1 MTRTMTGTALTL
13 LLSVT
18 IGAGTAKAQD
28 GYPSRPITVVV
39 GFAAGG
45 FADTLARVVGAKL
58 SERLGQN
65 VVIENRGGASGNIA
79 AGAVAKAQPDG
90 YTLLVTTT
98 GLSFYEVLTANK
110 TFALDELRA
119 IAIPV
124 WAPESL
130 SVSPSNPART
140 LAEFIRASRGKS
152 ISYASPG
159 AGTASHIAS
168 NYFFKQLAKIDTVHV
183 PFQGGAPA
191 VNAMAGGH
199 VDALVGSVPG
209 YVAQFRSGAIRA
221 LAVASEKRLPQ
232 LPDVPTYGEGG
243 FPGFV
248 ASTWVGFF
256 APAKTSDAIAV
267 KLNGAIN
274 EALRLP
280 DVQERLATYFMQIEQ
295 RSQPASDAYFKSEIA
310 AWRERIATIGLKPE

>member
-1 MTRTMTGTALTL
+1 MIRSVTALAL
-13 LLSVT
+13 LLSMM
-18 IGAGTAKAQD
+18 GAVPLKAQD
-28 GYPSRPITVVV
+28 YPTRPITVIV

-45 FADTLARVVGAKL
+45 FADTVARVIGGKL

-65 VVIENRGGASGNIA
+65 VVIENRGGAGGNIA
-79 AGAVAKAQPDG
+79 ASAVAKAQPDG

-98 GLSFYEVLTANK
+98 GLAFYEVLTANR
-110 TFALDELRA
+110 TFALDELKA
-119 IAIPV
+119 VAIPA

-130 SVSPSNPART
+130 SVSPSHPART
-140 LAEFIRASRGKS
+140 LAEFVRAAQGKS

-159 AGTASHIAS
+159 AGTLSHIAA
-168 NYFFKQLAKIDTVHV
+168 NYFFRQLAKLDSVHV

-209 YVAQFRSGAIRA
+209 YVGQFRSGAIRA
-221 LAVASEKRLPQ
+221 LALASEKRLPQ
-232 LPDVPTYGEGG
+232 MPDVPTYGESG

-248 ASTWVGFF
+248 AATWVGFF
-256 APAKTSDAIAV
+256 APAKTSDAILV

-274 EALRLP
+274 EVVRLP
-280 DVQERLATYFMQIEQ
+280 DVQERLAAYFMQLEQ
-295 RSQPASDAYFKSEIA
+295 RSQPQSEAYFRGEIQTWRQMIA
-310 AWRERIATIGLKPE
+310 AIDMKPE